1 MRVIPWKYVVTL
13 QFVLISSVF
22 TQTVPFTQFV
32 VPFAPFFTKA
42 TTLLS
47 WDEVGYVSGS
57 LASSYLLGRGLSTPI
72 WVYLADSCGRRAV
85 LSLCFMFWL
94 VLSMFFGLCSTLQAA
109 VLVRFCLG
117 LFAPAYSLAQSLLG
131 ELASPCMENMSSVSI
146 VTTITAICSHTAA
159 LLIGSLM
166 VPNIDTDPLI
176 QHFLFLTPS
185 LICASV
191 TLFAFIAFFVDF
203 PETLPIALELKKRAK
218 QAAEQ
223 PAKRPAGT
231 YVELA
236 EMGNGNS
243 EEVKAEIREDVVTER
258 KEHKEEE
265 EEIPNYLMHF
275 AAQEKLEVREEIA
288 EEKASMGKQ
297 IARFFSPRHADCPK
311 VNLGPRPNT
320 ARANTFTH
328 PLPDIDEP
336 KERIENRKS
345 QIPSVPD
352 CKPANDGEE
361 FKRTHISF
369 FEEDFDPAEM
379 SSAAYSSEV
388 SAAPTLADKFRR
400 RDGSGVWGSASFRS
414 SLAHVSLLTI
424 CVTGVKGAVLIW
436 LIVERAGLELSVGAL
451 GLVLAG
457 SETCAKGIQ
466 AIIMPRIVFYQ
477 PLNQFGLFTCVLLAL
492 ITVAI
497 PFSDTLQSRVA
508 SILTAFILLTLFE
521 YLSSLLLTIEVLKL
535 SDSVSPEMRETAMRW
550 SSGLGS
556 LAKAAGSIGGPA
568 LFAATLTGVL
578 GLNYHW
584 LFAGAAGVMLGS
596 AGIMMC
602 DKHKFPRFNISPYE
616 V

>member
-13 QFVLISSVF
+13 EFVLISSVF
-22 TQTVPFTQFV
+22 TQTVLCTQFI
-32 VPFAPFFTKA
+32 VPYAPFFTKA
-42 TTLLS
+42 ITLLS
-47 WDEVGYVSGS
+47 WNEVGYVSGS
-57 LASSYLLGRGLSTPI
+57 LASSYLLGRALSTPI

-109 VLVRFCLG
+109 ALVRFCLG
-117 LFAPAYSLAQSLLG
+117 IFAPAYSLAQSLLG
-131 ELASPCMENMSSVSI
+131 ELASPCMESMPSVSI
-146 VTTITAICSHTAA
+146 VTAITAIFSHAAA
-159 LLIGSLM
+159 LLVGSLV
-166 VPNIDTDPLI
+166 VPDINADPLI

-185 LICASV
+185 LICASI

-203 PETLPIALELKKRAK
+203 PETLPLALELKKRAK

-236 EMGNGNS
+236 ETGNGNT
-243 EEVKAEIREDVVTER
+243 EEVKDETHEDVVTER

-275 AAQEKLEVREEIA
+275 AAQEKLEIREEIA
-288 EEKASMGKQ
+288 EEKASIGKH
-297 IARFFSPRHADCPK
+297 ITRFFSPRHADPPK
-311 VNLGPRPNT
+311 VTLGPRPNT
-320 ARANTFTH
+320 TRANTFTH
-328 PLPDIDEP
+328 HLPDIDEP
-336 KERIENRKS
+336 KERIEEHKS
-345 QIPSVPD
+345 PIPSD
-352 CKPANDGEE
+352 CKPATDGEE

-379 SSAAYSSEV
+379 SS
-388 SAAPTLADKFRR
+388 SASAVPAPSLADKYRR
-400 RDGSGVWGSASFRS
+400 KDGGVWGSAPFRL
-414 SLAHVSLLTI
+414 SLVRISLLTI
-424 CVTGVKGAVLIW
+424 CITGIKGAVIIW
-436 LIVERAGLELSVGAL
+436 LIVDKAGIELSIRAL

-457 SETCAKGIQ
+457 SETCARGIQ
-466 AIIMPRIVFYQ
+466 AVIMPRIVFYQ

-492 ITVAI
+492 ITVVI
-497 PFSDTLQSRVA
+497 PFSDTLQSKAA

-550 SSGLGS
+550 SSGMGS
-556 LAKAAGSIGGPA
+556 LAKAVGSMGGPA
-568 LFAATLTGVL
+568 LFAAALTGVL
-578 GLNYHW
+578 GVNYYW
-584 LFAGAAGVMLGS
+584 LFAGTAGVMLGS

-602 DKHKFPRFNISPYE
+602 DKHKFPRFNSYPYE